1 MCNYFANFARTGN
14 PNGKDADG
22 SDMPKWLPY
31 GNERNILFLGDEI
44 APLEKEDPVIRA
56 VVNINLKNL
65 GLL

>member
-1 MCNYFANFARTGN
+1 MCNYFSNFARTGD

-22 SDMPKWLPY
+22 TDMPNWETY
-31 GNERNILFLGDEI
+31 GHDHFTLFFGDEI
-44 APLEKEDPVIRA
+44 KKLEKEDPVIRA

>member
-1 MCNYFANFARTGN
+1 MCNYFSNFARTGD

-22 SDMPKWLPY
+22 TDMPKWETY
-31 GNERNILFLGDEI
+31 GHDHFTLFFGDEVEK
-44 APLEKEDPVIRA
+44 LEKEDPVIRA